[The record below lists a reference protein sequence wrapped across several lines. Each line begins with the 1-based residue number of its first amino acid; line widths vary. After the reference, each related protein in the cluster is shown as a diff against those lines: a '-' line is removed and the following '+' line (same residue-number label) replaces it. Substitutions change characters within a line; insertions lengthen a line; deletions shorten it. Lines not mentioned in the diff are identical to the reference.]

1 MIVLRKI
8 KQSTN
13 LVVAATLTKV
23 ADSTVDVLFNQYFP
37 TASGV
42 DPEQF
47 YGKVFTTPDNFKSD
61 KIYIN
66 YNGQQ
71 LTEDYDFEVWGD
83 NVVSFKYV
91 SPNENFEIINA
102 TYELA

>member
-8 KQSTN
+8 KQSTS
-13 LVVAATLTKV
+13 LVVSATLTKV
-23 ADSTVDVLFNQYFP
+23 DDSNVDLLFGQYFP
-37 TASGV
+37 TVSGI
-42 DPEQF
+42 DLEQY
-47 YGKVFTTPDNFKSD
+47 YGKVYTTPDNFKSD

-71 LTEDYDFEVWGD
+71 LTSDYDFEVWGD
-83 NVVSFKYV
+83 NVVSLKYV
-91 SPNENFEIINA
+91 TPDENFEIINA